1 MMPKPT
7 QKTGFSIQAATGTS
21 GRKKILPKSHAI
33 KEGDM
38 RRVVKSV
45 RWAWLGR

>member
-1 MMPKPT
+1 MMPKTT
-7 QKTGFSIQAATGTS
+7 QKNGLLHPGSDRNVRQEKF
-21 GRKKILPKSHAI
+21 LPKSHAI
-33 KEGDM
+33 KESDM